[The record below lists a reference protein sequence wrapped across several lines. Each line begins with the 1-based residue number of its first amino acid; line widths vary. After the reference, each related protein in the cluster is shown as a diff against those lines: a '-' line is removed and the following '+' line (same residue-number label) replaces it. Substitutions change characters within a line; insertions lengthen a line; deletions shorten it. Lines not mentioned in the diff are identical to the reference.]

1 MESLSTWYSRV
12 SGKEIYHI
20 KIGPRFEQ
28 IEKLILATAA
38 QPFHLFLCQLL
49 ILTSPVF
56 PGHWPF
62 TVSEVQESER
72 YLTIVPW
79 SAGSLVCPQEP
90 SPSTASSPAAEEYW
104 HFIDTLLSFYWHFIN
119 ILLSAA
125 PHTLWLDSCR
135 AETGSDP
142 SGLSRQPRDSLP
154 CSKQSQRF

>member
-1 MESLSTWYSRV
+1 MIQSCFRERNLSHKNWAPVWADWKTNLGNSSTTLSPFLV
-12 SGKEIYHI
+12 SA
-20 KIGPRFEQ
+20 FDNQ
-28 IEKLILATAA
+28 LCL
-38 QPFHLFLCQLL
+38 PF
-49 ILTSPVF
+49 
-56 PGHWPF
+56 PF

-142 SGLSRQPRDSLP
+142 SGLSRQPQDSLP